1 MSANKFT
8 LPADTAS
15 SMSPPTPSRTTTRF
29 GTAAADCTFRF
40 DDNGLAT
47 PAGHTVTDPGADAFT
62 AVTFNTTAVASAGT
76 PATPAT
82 CTCNGTPATTGATGT
97 EAAGAHDPPPVR
109 VSNTRHGSSAVY
121 NDAAPPSRT
130 STGASDRKQRPDAV

>member
-15 SMSPPTPSRTTTRF
+15 SMSPLALSRTTTRF

-40 DDNGLAT
+40 DVNGLAT

-62 AVTFNTTAVASAGT
+62 AVTFNTTAVASGGT

-82 CTCNGTPATTGATGT
+82 CTSNGAPATTGATGT

-121 NDAAPPSRT
+121 AAAPVGS
-130 STGASDRKQRPDAV
+130 K